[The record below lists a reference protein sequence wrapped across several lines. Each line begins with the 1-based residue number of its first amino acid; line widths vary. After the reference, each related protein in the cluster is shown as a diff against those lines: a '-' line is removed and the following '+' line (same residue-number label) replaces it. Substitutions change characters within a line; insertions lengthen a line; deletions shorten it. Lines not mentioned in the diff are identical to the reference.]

1 MHATT
6 SNTAGWVC
14 GAHPNQRQETHSSLV
29 RFSGLLGN
37 VPFGPFRAGRVVP
50 TLRRMRLELTRRG
63 SYAIRA
69 VMALADSGGAEPV
82 SVTRIASAMSIPRG
96 FLPQVM
102 ADLVRAGIV
111 EARIGRTG
119 GYRLSR
125 PASAISL
132 LEVIEAAEGDTRR
145 RTCVLRGVPCGIP
158 AEPCDVHEAFA
169 RAEESILAVLTA
181 STIGDV
187 VQGAP
192 GPRRILDIPRATVAQ
207 GKAIEG

>member
-1 MHATT
+1 
-6 SNTAGWVC
+6 
-14 GAHPNQRQETHSSLV
+14 
-29 RFSGLLGN
+29 
-37 VPFGPFRAGRVVP
+37 
-50 TLRRMRLELTRRG
+50 MRLEITRRG

-69 VMALADSGGAEPV
+69 VMALAGNGGAEPV
-82 SVTRIASAMSIPRG
+82 SVARIASAMSIPRG

-102 ADLVRAGIV
+102 SDLVRAGIA

-145 RTCVLRGVPCGIP
+145 RTCVLRGVPCGNPI
-158 AEPCDVHEAFA
+158 EMCDVHDAFA

-181 STIGDV
+181 ATIGDV

-192 GPRRILDIPRATVAQ
+192 GPGRTFDIPNGTGSVARRVHSPPRGGSQ
-207 GKAIEG
+207 

>member
-1 MHATT
+1 MCHPARF
-6 SNTAGWVC
+6 AGP
-14 GAHPNQRQETHSSLV
+14 HPC
-29 RFSGLLGN
+29 
-37 VPFGPFRAGRVVP
+37 P
-50 TLRRMRLELTRRG
+50 TLRSMRLEITRRG

-69 VMALADSGGAEPV
+69 VLALAGSVGAEPV

-102 ADLVRAGIV
+102 SDLVRVGIV

-145 RTCVLRGVPCGIP
+145 RTCVLRGVPCGSP
-158 AEPCDVHEAFA
+158 ADMCDVHEAFA

-181 STIGDV
+181 ATIDDV
-187 VQGAP
+187 LQGSF
-192 GPRRILDIPRATVAQ
+192 GPRRTFDIPNATLSVARQ
-207 GKAIEG
+207 VHSTLRGG